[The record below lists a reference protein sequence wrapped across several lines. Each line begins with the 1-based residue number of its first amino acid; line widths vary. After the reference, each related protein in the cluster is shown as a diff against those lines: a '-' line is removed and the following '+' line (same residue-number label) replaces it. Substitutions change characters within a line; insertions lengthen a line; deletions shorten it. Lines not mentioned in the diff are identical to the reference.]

1 MEVGLYDNDA
11 MTVRTSCAHTNT
23 HGVGL
28 LQRCLSVSVM
38 PLRDGDVN
46 VTRTESVQHL
56 HQPET
61 HTAFVSEEHCL
72 DRTAVMML
80 LDKNPVLPVR
90 ILVFIKRSKI
100 LNADQETE
108 HK

>member
-11 MTVRTSCAHTNT
+11 MTVRTSCAHT

-61 HTAFVSEEHCL
+61 HTAFVKEGHCL

-80 LDKNPVLPVR
+80 LDENLVLPVW
-90 ILVFIKRSKI
+90 ILVC
-100 LNADQETE
+100 
-108 HK
+108 